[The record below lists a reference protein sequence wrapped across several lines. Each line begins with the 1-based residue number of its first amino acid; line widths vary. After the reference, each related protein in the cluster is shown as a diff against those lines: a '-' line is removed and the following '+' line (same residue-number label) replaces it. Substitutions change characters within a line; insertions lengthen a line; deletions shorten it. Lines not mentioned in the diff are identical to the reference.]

1 MAARV
6 RLNFPRSLWTAQDTL
21 RLASNTLA
29 SIKLRT
35 SQGLDANGRPFD
47 DYSSPPD
54 GSPIYVSKKGA
65 RLAPKGGRL
74 TKSGKSVFYKGGYK
88 EYKHS
93 SRQRGSGTDSAEV
106 DLVLPGN
113 MMNNLVVKEATVSRF
128 VIGLTTHAQYGYY
141 VNEKREFIGLSPRD
155 VEVMVKAAEN
165 DIRKKLKR

>member
-6 RLNFPRSLWTAQDTL
+6 RLNLPRSLWTAQDTL

-29 SIKLRT
+29 AIKLRT

-47 DYSSPPD
+47 DYSTN
-54 GSPIYVSKKGA
+54 PIYIAKKGA
-65 RLAPKGGRL
+65 RLSPKGGRP
-74 TKSGKSVFYKGGYK
+74 TKSGKSVYYKGGYK

-106 DLVLPGN
+106 DLVLSGN
-113 MMNNLVVKEATVSRF
+113 LMNNLVVKEATISRF

-141 VNEKREFIGLSPRD
+141 VNDKREFIGLSPRD
-155 VEVMVKAAEN
+155 VEIMVKAAEN

>member
-6 RLNFPRSLWTAQDTL
+6 RLNLPRSLWTAQDTL

-47 DYSSPPD
+47 DYSSH
-54 GSPIYVSKKGA
+54 PIYVSKKGA
-65 RLAPKGGRL
+65 RLSPKGGRP
-74 TKSGKSVFYKGGYK
+74 TKSGKSVFYEGGYK

-93 SRQRGSGTDSAEV
+93 SRRRGSGTDSAEV
-106 DLVLPGN
+106 DLVLSGN

-141 VNEKREFIGLSPRD
+141 VHEKREFLGLSPRD
-155 VEVMVKAAEN
+155 VEIMVKAAEN